1 MKKIKIL
8 LVDDEEDFVETI
20 SQRLQRR
27 GQESDIAL
35 SGEQALSRIEQ
46 EVPDV
51 VLLDLKMPGIDGM
64 EVLRRIKKAYPEVQ
78 VIIMTGHGS
87 EKTEKEARTSG
98 AFEYLQKPTKIDT
111 IMEKIKLAF
120 KEKTERFRDGSY
132 FHDKWASH
140 SDWIE
145 EKESK
150 YKD

>member
-1 MKKIKIL
+1 MEKIKIL
-8 LVDDEEDFVETI
+8 LVDDEEDFVKTI
-20 SQRLQRR
+20 SQRMKRR

-35 SGEQALSRIEQ
+35 NGEQALSRIEQ

-87 EKTEKEARTSG
+87 EKIETEARTLG

-111 IMEKIKLAF
+111 IMNKIKLAF

-145 EKESK
+145 KKERE

>member
-1 MKKIKIL
+1 MEKIKIL
-8 LVDDEEDFVETI
+8 LVDDEEDFVKTI
-20 SQRLQRR
+20 SQRMQRR

-35 SGEQALSRIEQ
+35 NGEQALSRIEQ

-51 VLLDLKMPGIDGM
+51 VLLDLKMPGIGGM

-87 EKTEKEARTSG
+87 EKIETEARTLG

-111 IMEKIKLAF
+111 IMNKIKLAF

-145 EKESK
+145 KKEV
-150 YKD
+150 KDKD

>member
-1 MKKIKIL
+1 MEKIKIL

-20 SQRLQRR
+20 SQRLQKR

-87 EKTEKEARTSG
+87 EKIETEARTLG

-111 IMEKIKLAF
+111 IMNKIKLAF

-145 EKESK
+145 KKESE